1 MVESKKGRLA
11 MLFSL
16 NRNKK
21 TIRKN
26 LFVYCG
32 VVPLCALFGYIY
44 ETRAHGVLSWFM
56 LLGFLV
62 PLVLGLFPYLILTLT
77 KTDKGPNSITSN
89 IYNAAVATLTVGC
102 YFKGF
107 LDIYGTTR
115 DIHLIIYSAVGGT
128 MLLTGIIFYI
138 ISIIKSS
145 DQVELNK

>member
-1 MVESKKGRLA
+1 

-16 NRNKK
+16 NNDKR
-21 TIRKN
+21 TIKRN
-26 LFVYCG
+26 LFIYCG
-32 VVPLCALFGYIY
+32 IVAFCALFGYIY
-44 ETRAHGVLSWFM
+44 ETQAHGVLSWFM

-62 PLVLGLFPYLILTLT
+62 PLVLGLLPYLILTLS

-89 IYNAAVATLTVGC
+89 IYNASVATLTVGC

-128 MLLTGIIFYI
+128 MLLAGIIFYI
-138 ISIIKSS
+138 VSIVKSS
-145 DQVELNK
+145 DQLESND

>member
-1 MVESKKGRLA
+1 

-16 NRNKK
+16 NRNKS
-21 TIRKN
+21 TIRRN
-26 LFVYCG
+26 LFIYCCI
-32 VVPLCALFGYIY
+32 VPFCAIFGYVY
-44 ETRAHGVLSWFM
+44 ETRAHGILSWFM

-62 PLVLGLFPYLILTLT
+62 PLVLGLIPYLILTLT

-115 DIHLIIYSAVGGT
+115 DRHIIIYSVVGGT
-128 MLLTGIIFYI
+128 LLITGIIFYI
-138 ISIIKSS
+138 ISIVKNG
-145 DQVELNK
+145 DQVESDN